1 LRKLRRSEFGFLDV
15 APNPILIIAPD
26 TSITYVNPA
35 FEELTGFT
43 SEELVTMR
51 FPHPWWPEESAE
63 EVKAFLEDAFRRDK
77 RKVERLLQKKN
88 GEQFWVEINSTLV
101 KEKGKVKYLL
111 ANWVDITE
119 RNQFMEQLKKYGEQ
133 LRDLTAH
140 MESVREKERLRI
152 SRDLHDELGQVLIAL
167 KIDASWLSDNLSDS
181 PRLSHEKLQSMIKMI
196 DTSLDV
202 VRRVC
207 AELRPRLLDELGL
220 VAAVEWL
227 AEQFQESSHITCNVR
242 ASLDD
247 SDFNDDMCVSIFR
260 ICQQALIN
268 VFRHSSASSVTIS
281 LKQENGSILLNIHD
295 NGKGI
300 TKEQILNPK
309 SFGLIGMQ
317 ERTKYIGG
325 EFRISGSKSRG
336 TRIEITIPVADKG
349 TPHVESV
356 GSR

>member
-1 LRKLRRSEFGFLDV
+1 MSKLRVSTFGLLDF

-43 SEELVTMR
+43 SEELIKMK
-51 FPHPWWPEESAE
+51 FPHPWWPEERAE

-88 GEQFWVEINSTLV
+88 GEKFWVEINSTLV

-119 RNQFMEQLKKYGEQ
+119 RNYIMERLKRYGEQ

-167 KIDASWLSDNLSDS
+167 KIDASWLGENLMCS
-181 PRLSHEKLQSMIKMI
+181 PQLSYEKLKSMIRMI

-220 VAAVEWL
+220 VAAIEWL
-227 AEQFQESSHITCNVR
+227 AEQFQESSHIVCNVR
-242 ASLDD
+242 ARLDE
-247 SDFNDDMCVSIFR
+247 SNVSDDMRISIFR

-268 VFRHSSASSVTIS
+268 VFCHSSASRVSIS
-281 LKQENGSILLNIHD
+281 LKEQDGSIVLNIRD

-336 TRIEITIPVADKG
+336 TRIEIAIPLVAASK
-349 TPHVESV
+349 ELKC
-356 GSR
+356 